1 MTLDWADIR
10 SLHGSQAKAFEE
22 LCAQLAR
29 TETPAGSTF
38 VRKGTPDGGVE
49 CFSVL
54 SDGNE
59 WGWQAKYLTM
69 LGDSQFD
76 QLDKSVRT
84 ALARH
89 PSLARYFVCVPLD
102 RPDARTEG
110 RKSAL
115 ERWTKHVSKWEG
127 WAQGSGQEIEFVW
140 WDSSELLERL
150 SRSEHCGRVFFWFSQ
165 PHFDGSWFNARLDEA
180 ILAAGPRYTPP
191 VHVDLPIAR
200 DLDCFGRTD
209 SSIDAIKAQAKS
221 VRKAMQMVNSAAS
234 DQDDPSRNVPT
245 ERLLRA
251 VDAVLQG
258 LSELA
263 PDPVAE
269 LPFRRISE
277 RVSEAKSATKE
288 YCELLSQHARQ
299 YDTQHAEERHRRHD
313 RWNPFNERLHR
324 VYRLQG
330 ELRDAQKAA
339 DHAHEI
345 ANRHLMVLSGEAGTG
360 KTHLLCDI
368 AKQRVDASAPTVLL
382 MGQRFVSAEAPWPQA
397 LQRLDLQGITA
408 DQFVGA
414 LEAAAQGA
422 HCVATSFGRLSGTD
436 GTVTLDRGPVV
447 SALNLQTRCHSR
459 RGSKQSRRRGS
470 PWLRR
475 PRVRRYSYV
484 LLSLWTGTSLNTNPS
499 AGVSK
504 STLSK
509 DCLSWLARRG

>member
-38 VRKGTPDGGVE
+38 VRKGTPDGDVE

-102 RPDARTEG
+102 RQDARTEG

-115 ERWTKHVSKWEG
+115 ERWTKHVSKWKG
-127 WAQGSGQEIEFVW
+127 WAQGSGQEIELVW

-150 SRSEHCGRVFFWFSQ
+150 SRSEHCGLVFFWFSQ

-234 DQDDPSRNVPT
+234 DQDVRAETYLRSAFYVLWMPYCKASPSLRLIRSPSFHFGVFQSEFLKPSQLPRNT
-245 ERLLRA
+245 ANCCRNMR
-251 VDAVLQG
+251 G
-258 LSELA
+258 STIRNT
-263 PDPVAE
+263 
-269 LPFRRISE
+269 RR
-277 RVSEAKSATKE
+277 SATVGTIAGIR
-288 YCELLSQHARQ
+288 S
-299 YDTQHAEERHRRHD
+299 T
-313 RWNPFNERLHR
+313 
-324 VYRLQG
+324 
-330 ELRDAQKAA
+330 RDST
-339 DHAHEI
+339 E
-345 ANRHLMVLSGEAGTG
+345 STG
-360 KTHLLCDI
+360 
-368 AKQRVDASAPTVLL
+368 
-382 MGQRFVSAEAPWPQA
+382 F
-397 LQRLDLQGITA
+397 
-408 DQFVGA
+408 
-414 LEAAAQGA
+414 
-422 HCVATSFGRLSGTD
+422 
-436 GTVTLDRGPVV
+436 
-447 SALNLQTRCHSR
+447 
-459 RGSKQSRRRGS
+459 RGSFATPKRPPIMPTKS
-470 PWLRR
+470 P
-475 PRVRRYSYV
+475 
-484 LLSLWTGTSLNTNPS
+484 TDT
-499 AGVSK
+499 
-504 STLSK
+504 
-509 DCLSWLARRG
+509 